1 MFNEKL
7 HKALNEQINAEIHSS
22 YLYLSMASWFEAEN
36 LKGMAKWMHG
46 QAAEEHKHAMKFF
59 HFIEER
65 RARVTLTTIEGP
77 KTSWDSPLQ
86 AFEEAFG
93 HEEYI
98 TGRINKLM
106 KLAKDAHDY
115 AAEEFLHWFV
125 KEQVE
130 EEASVD
136 EVVQRL
142 KMLGD
147 ARNGLLMLDK
157 ELGKRD

>member
-1 MFNEKL
+1 MFDEKL
-7 HKALNEQINAEIHSS
+7 YKAFNEQINAEMHSS

-36 LKGMAKWMHG
+36 LKGMAKWMHA
-46 QAAEEHKHAMKFF
+46 QAAEETKHAMKFF

-65 RARVTLTTIEGP
+65 RAKVNLTAIEGP

-147 ARNGLLMLDK
+147 ARNGLYMLDR
-157 ELGKRD
+157 ELGQRS